1 MSESLTAAAQAGDIS
16 LLYTSI
22 QEDPYV
28 LERIDEIPFFE
39 TPLHV
44 AASAGHTRFAVEVM
58 RLKPSFGRKL
68 NPNGFSPIHLA
79 LQNQHNRLVL
89 RLVEIQKDLVRVQ
102 GREGITPLH
111 FVAQTGDTNLLA
123 QFLSAC
129 PESVEDVTVRGETSL
144 HTAVKS
150 NQFESLKV
158 LIQWLCWSCHKDAS
172 SRQKSTLNWKDDEG
186 NTVLHIAALNNDKQ
200 AVRLLIDRDVDLNS
214 KNLEGWTPLD
224 ILAENQP
231 QMRQVD
237 HYRDVRDILR
247 RAGASYS
254 SSIRSFGTL
263 ASKLRSEKVT
273 FFRKILVGIF
283 RSKRNISSDTRNALL
298 VVLVLIATS
307 SYQAALSPPSLA
319 YSSSV
324 DKSQAGF
331 SALAPAPTSS
341 YGYVDDYIKDRHIFP
356 YVFSLINTF
365 ALLGSTVLICFLLPS
380 ERIMKLMVVPLWL
393 FYWCYIWTI
402 YYCHFEAFYLLIGF
416 VCFIPL
422 VVLFR
427 LSEIETDDQVMVYL
441 LRRTQRSVKNSQVC
455 WST

>member
-1 MSESLTAAAQAGDIS
+1 MTESLTVAAQAGDIS

-22 QEDPYV
+22 QEDPYI
-28 LERIDEIPFFE
+28 LERIDDIPFFE

-44 AASAGHTRFAVEVM
+44 AASAGHTRFAVEIM

-89 RLVEIQKDLVRVQ
+89 RLVEIQKDLVRVP
-102 GREGITPLH
+102 GREG
-111 FVAQTGDTNLLA
+111 
-123 QFLSAC
+123 
-129 PESVEDVTVRGETSL
+129 
-144 HTAVKS
+144 
-150 NQFESLKV
+150 
-158 LIQWLCWSCHKDAS
+158 AS
-172 SRQKSTLNWKDDEG
+172 SWQKSTLNCKDDEG
-186 NTVLHIAALNNDKQ
+186 NTILHIAAFNNDKQ
-200 AVRLLIDRDVDLNS
+200 AVRLLIDRDIDLNA

-224 ILAENQP
+224 IIAQNQP
-231 QMRQVD
+231 QMPQVD
-237 HYRDVRDILR
+237 NYRDVRDILR
-247 RAGASYS
+247 RAGASCS

-283 RSKRNISSDTRNALL
+283 RSKRNISSDTRNVLL

-341 YGYVDDYIKDRHIFP
+341 YGYVDDYIKDRHIFLS
-356 YVFSLINTF
+356 VFSFINTF

-441 LRRTQRSVKNSQVC
+441 LRHHSVKCEKSHGC
-455 WST
+455 WTI